1 MGVLDKFLDA
11 MKLNDDYDDDEFME
25 DDYDDDFD
33 SQRPRR
39 KFFEKFQKSDDDD
52 ELYDDSQPKNSAKA
66 NRTAQKPG
74 EKPVKS
80 ASSKITPMRSPKK
93 GQTMEVCVK
102 KPVTMEDT
110 RDIADTLISGCTVVL
125 NLEGVDVDLAQRI
138 IDFVLGACYSLN
150 GQFQKISDFV
160 FIVTPYNVDI
170 SGDFQD
176 ILSGTISSMNP
187 EL

>member
-11 MKLNDDYDDDEFME
+11 MKLNDDYDDDEFLD

-39 KFFEKFQKSDDDD
+39 KFFEKFQKSDDED
-52 ELYDDSQPKNSAKA
+52 ELYDDPQPKSSAK
-66 NRTAQKPG
+66 TEKTVQKPG
-74 EKPVKS
+74 AKPVKS

-93 GQTMEVCVK
+93 GQPMEVRVK
-102 KPVTMEDT
+102 KPATMEDT

-138 IDFVLGACYSLN
+138 IDFILGACYSLN
-150 GQFQKISDFV
+150 GQFQKISDYV

-170 SGDFQD
+170 SGDYQD
-176 ILSGTISSMNP
+176 ILNGSASSIPP

>member
-11 MKLNDDYDDDEFME
+11 MKLNDDYDDDEFLE
-25 DDYDDDFD
+25 DDYEDDFD

-39 KFFEKFQKSDDDD
+39 KFFEKFQKNDD
-52 ELYDDSQPKNSAKA
+52 EDEFYDDPQLKSSAKPD
-66 NRTAQKPG
+66 RTAQKPSG
-74 EKPVKS
+74 KSVKP

-93 GQTMEVCVK
+93 GQSMEVCVK
-102 KPVTMEDT
+102 KPATMEDT

-138 IDFVLGACYSLN
+138 IDFILGACYSLN

-176 ILSGTISSMNP
+176 ILSGTISSMDP